1 MLIMFEKY
9 FELRENGTNLK
20 TEILA
25 GITVFLAM
33 GYIVIV
39 NPIILGQAGLPQ
51 SGVAT
56 ATILITV
63 FSSIL
68 MGVYAKNP
76 IAVAPGMGLN
86 AYFTFSVVKGMNVTP
101 EVALGT
107 VFWSGV
113 FFVILS
119 ASNIRSKIVEAIPK
133 QLRYAV
139 SCGIGLFIAVIG
151 FVNAGFVV
159 ASPATLI
166 TQGAL
171 NAKTITFM
179 LGLFL
184 TSFFLVK
191 KIPGGTLLGIIT
203 TTVLAIPIGRFWGSE
218 VIVSSFSK
226 IISMPDFSLF
236 LKLELLESLKL
247 VYVPVIFSFLFT
259 DMFDSLSTFMGVAE
273 AGNLLDKEGNPRN
286 LKKSLLADAIST
298 LISGILGSSSG
309 TSYIES
315 AAGVNAGGRTGLVAV
330 VAGLCFVPL
339 LFFSPLLSL
348 VPSLATAPVLVLVGV
363 FMMVPITKINWYSLD
378 DAVPAFL
385 AAILIP
391 MTYSI
396 TNGIV
401 WGMLSFLVLK
411 VLSKK
416 YHEVNLGLVGVCIL
430 SVIALYLGHFH

>member
-1 MLIMFEKY
+1 MLEKY
-9 FELRENGTNLK
+9 FELSENGTNLK

-33 GYIVIV
+33 AYIVIV
-39 NPIILGQAGLPQ
+39 NPIILSQAGLPQ

-56 ATILITV
+56 ATILVTV
-63 FSSIL
+63 FSSVL

-76 IAVAPGMGLN
+76 IVVAPGMGLN

-119 ASNIRSKIVEAIPK
+119 MSNVRSKIVEAIPK

-159 ASPATLI
+159 ASPATLV

-179 LGLFL
+179 LGLLLTAFL
-184 TSFFLVK
+184 LIK
-191 KIPGGTLLGIIT
+191 KIPGGTLLGIIVT
-203 TTVLAIPIGRFWGSE
+203 TLMAIPIGRFWGSE
-218 VIVSSFSK
+218 VVVSSFSE
-226 IISMPDFSLF
+226 IVSLPDFSLF
-236 LKLELLESLKL
+236 LKLEFIESLKF

-259 DMFDSLSTFMGVAE
+259 DLFDSLSTFMGVAE
-273 AGNLLDKEGNPRN
+273 AGNLLDQDGNPRN
-286 LKKSLLADAIST
+286 LKKSLLVDAFST
-298 LISGILGSSSG
+298 LISGIFGSSSG

-315 AAGVNAGGRTGLVAV
+315 AAGVNAGGRTGVVAV
-330 VAGLCFVPL
+330 VAGLCFLPL
-339 LFFSPLLSL
+339 LFFSPLLNL
-348 VPSLATAPVLVLVGV
+348 VPTLATAPILVLVGV
-363 FMMVPITKINWYSLD
+363 FMMVPITKINWHALD

-416 YHEVNLGLVGVCIL
+416 YHEVNIGLIGVCIL
-430 SVIALYLGHFH
+430 SVIALYLGHFN

>member
-1 MLIMFEKY
+1 MFEKY

>member
-1 MLIMFEKY
+1 MLEKY
-9 FELRENGTNLK
+9 FELNENGTNLK

-33 GYIVIV
+33 AYIVIV
-39 NPIILGQAGLPQ
+39 NPVILGQAGLPQ

-63 FSSIL
+63 FSSVL

-86 AYFTFSVVKGMNVTP
+86 AYFTFSVVKGLNVTP

-119 ASNIRSKIVEAIPK
+119 VSNVRSKIVEAIPK

-159 ASPATLI
+159 SSPATLV

-184 TSFFLVK
+184 TAFLLIK
-191 KIPGGTLLGIIT
+191 KIPGGTLLGIIL
-203 TTVLAIPIGRFWGSE
+203 TTVMAIPIGRFWGSE
-218 VIVSSFSK
+218 VVVSSFSE
-226 IISMPDFSLF
+226 IVSLPDFSLF
-236 LKLELLESLKL
+236 LKLEFIESLKF

-273 AGNLLDKEGNPRN
+273 AGNLLDKDGNPRN
-286 LKKSLLADAIST
+286 LKKSLLADAVST

-330 VAGLCFVPL
+330 VAGLCFLPL
-339 LFFSPLLSL
+339 LFFSPLLNL
-348 VPSLATAPVLVLVGV
+348 VPSLATAPILVLVGV

-385 AAILIP
+385 AVILIP

-401 WGMLSFLVLK
+401 WGMISFLVLK

-416 YHEVNLGLVGVCIL
+416 YHEVNIGLIGVCVL